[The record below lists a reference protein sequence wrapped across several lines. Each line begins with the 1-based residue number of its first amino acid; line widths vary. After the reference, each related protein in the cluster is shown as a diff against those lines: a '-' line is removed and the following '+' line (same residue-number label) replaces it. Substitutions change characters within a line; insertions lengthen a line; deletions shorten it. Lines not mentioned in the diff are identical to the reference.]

1 MSNWIDLRL
10 DVLAASPDEINK
22 IEAALQQP
30 CEELLKWVAQRDGT
44 DPEKTAAP
52 LKALVTFKPTR
63 NLGLVDPSFNKA
75 RRFENSFRD
84 RVTGIVWSHVYFV
97 SQDFPTAIFLAEH
110 LNMMVS
116 SAGKRVIRAGQ
127 EIRSTYDGNQQ
138 AQGFEWVLPDIFAP
152 FLTEYELGLEF
163 GSMWDQWLS
172 EMQAELADMKAFYD
186 GFKIAKKQAGE
197 ERQE

>member
-138 AQGFEWVLPDIFAP
+138 AQGFE
-152 FLTEYELGLEF
+152 
-163 GSMWDQWLS
+163 
-172 EMQAELADMKAFYD
+172 
-186 GFKIAKKQAGE
+186 
-197 ERQE
+197 